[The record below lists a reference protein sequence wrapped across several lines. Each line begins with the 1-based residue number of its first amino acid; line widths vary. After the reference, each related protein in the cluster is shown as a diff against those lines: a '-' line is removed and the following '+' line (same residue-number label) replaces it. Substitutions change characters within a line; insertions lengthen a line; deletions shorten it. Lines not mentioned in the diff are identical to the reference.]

1 LADEAVPAAGEAV
14 VLEAEALEVAAVL
27 VEVSAEVA
35 TLAAAVREAVGNMIS
50 RIKKPDLPLTN
61 SNPSSFRVISG

>member
-1 LADEAVPAAGEAV
+1 V

-35 TLAAAVREAVGNMIS
+35 TLAAAVREAVG
-50 RIKKPDLPLTN
+50 K
-61 SNPSSFRVISG
+61 